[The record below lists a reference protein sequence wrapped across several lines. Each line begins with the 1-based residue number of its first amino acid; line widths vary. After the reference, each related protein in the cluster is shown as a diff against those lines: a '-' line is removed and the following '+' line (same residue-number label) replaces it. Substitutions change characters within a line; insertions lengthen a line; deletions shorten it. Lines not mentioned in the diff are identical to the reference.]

1 MGSNRWT
8 GRGGQRLADGVWWVL
23 EGGWWVVIGETSVVE
38 CGMLKVE
45 SKWPVVEDG
54 MKKVNH
60 GSWVG
65 GGERW
70 NVDCGK

>member
-1 MGSNRWT
+1 M
-8 GRGGQRLADGVWWVL
+8 
-23 EGGWWVVIGETSVVE
+23 VIGETSVVE